1 MVNVVAGVL
10 VMTAAVFG
18 ASAGTKLRGP
28 SAFRRFRA
36 AIAATGLVPRFALPW
51 VTAALAVTEAGAAA
65 GLVVAAALV
74 DSPASTVPASAGV
87 LVAQAAL
94 AVAAVLTAMLIT
106 GVAVVIHRGVAA
118 RCACFGAASG
128 QPLGTRHLVRN
139 IVLLALLLAG
149 LAGSP
154 FASHATPT
162 GAGVAAVTALLTAVA
177 GGTVALVLIRWEDL
191 AALVLPMPGRWPA
204 AQAGA
209 GPSIGPG
216 RGDR

>member
-128 QPLGTRHLVRN
+128 QPLAGTHLVRN
-139 IVLLALLLAG
+139 VVLMVLLLAG
-149 LAGSP
+149 LAGSL
-154 FASHATPT
+154 FARHAPATP
-162 GAGVAAVTALLTAVA
+162 GVLAVTAVLTAVV
-177 GGTVALVLIRWEDL
+177 GGTIGLVLIRWEDL
-191 AALVLPMPGRWPA
+191 AVLVVPVRGPA
-204 AQAGA
+204 AQVQ
-209 GPSIGPG
+209 PG
-216 RGDR
+216 RPAR